1 MSEREYLLP
10 RGEHYEEP
18 TLKASFKALV
28 YSSKVNY
35 LLLFVPIALAFSHA
49 SDSVVF
55 SLNFMAIIPLA
66 KLLGFGKKK
75 RKKENSE
82 MILNKK
88 IATEEI
94 ALRSGSVVGS
104 VRKLLTNVF

>member
-35 LLLFVPIALAFSHA
+35 LLLFVPIALGFSHA

-75 RKKENSE
+75 RKKGKYRNDF
-82 MILNKK
+82 KQTK
-88 IATEEI
+88 
-94 ALRSGSVVGS
+94 
-104 VRKLLTNVF
+104 

>member
-1 MSEREYLLP
+1 
-10 RGEHYEEP
+10 
-18 TLKASFKALV
+18 
-28 YSSKVNY
+28 
-35 LLLFVPIALAFSHA
+35 
-49 SDSVVF
+49 
-55 SLNFMAIIPLA
+55 
-66 KLLGFGKKK
+66 
-75 RKKENSE
+75 